1 MRRAD
6 APRAGWYPD
15 PESRTNLRWWD
26 GLDWTD
32 ARRAPPSQAE
42 LISFEQQAAFE
53 AAHRLEPPDLA
64 ATASAAA
71 AARSG
76 RPDSQ
81 QVIEEVR
88 RAARGEVD
96 RAADVFARQARAMQ
110 QDIAPLISQYTN
122 RLVRWIRFAVIV
134 ATVLLV
140 AYFVFQVVAQAS
152 LFEWIGDRIDNFT
165 DEDGA
170 PGPPSHPGRW
180 PGWWT
185 AGS

>member
-1 MRRAD
+1 MRRVD

-53 AAHRLEPPDLA
+53 AAHRLEPPT
-64 ATASAAA
+64 TAVASSAVD
-71 AARSG
+71 AARSS
-76 RPDSQ
+76 RADSQ
-81 QVIEEVR
+81 QVIEDVR
-88 RAARGEVD
+88 RAARSEVD

-122 RLVRWIRFAVIV
+122 RLIRWVRFAVIV
-134 ATVLLV
+134 ATVLLI

-152 LFEWIGDRIDNFT
+152 LFEWIGDRIDNLT
-165 DEDGA
+165 DQESA
-170 PGPPSHPGRW
+170 PTPLRLSGPP
-180 PGWWT
+180 WT
-185 AGS
+185 VGT